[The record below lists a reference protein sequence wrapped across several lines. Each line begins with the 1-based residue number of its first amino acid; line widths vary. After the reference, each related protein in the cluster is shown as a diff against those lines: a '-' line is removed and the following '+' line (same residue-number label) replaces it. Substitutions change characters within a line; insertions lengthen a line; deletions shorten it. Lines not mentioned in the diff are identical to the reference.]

1 MYVVGGGILRT
12 GCGPGPLEPA
22 LGNSSEGNTA
32 ADKNGRTR
40 RGDAA
45 VLFMKIVVNGKDLEV
60 AAGLSVDG
68 LLAHLGVKRQY
79 TAVAVNREVTPKSAY
94 EATVLHD
101 GDRVE
106 IVRPM
111 GGG

>member
-1 MYVVGGGILRT
+1 MRL
-12 GCGPGPLEPA
+12 
-22 LGNSSEGNTA
+22 S
-32 ADKNGRTR
+32 
-40 RGDAA
+40 
-45 VLFMKIVVNGKDLEV
+45 VNGKELEV
-60 AAGLSVDG
+60 ADGLSVEG
-68 LLAHLGVKRQY
+68 LLAHLGVTREF

-94 EATVLHD
+94 AATTLRE